1 MDENQ
6 TFHIL
11 DLLHTMQEACPEL
24 YASAET
30 GNAALF
36 QRLHLDMEAGLNH
49 ILNAAETETPGNRKL
64 RLICQSIL
72 VSLRRIGGYYGT
84 KQAVCLQKIEFE
96 LLPLLQEAYLTYYF
110 FQYLTDHPDRLPEYY
125 AQEKSQLCGN
135 AYIDEAIKTGQ
146 YKYEVSIFVLAY
158 NKLDYTKMC
167 VESLLQNI
175 PKGLNYEL
183 VLVNHGSSDGTKE
196 YFESIHP
203 HKQLDIAVNGGGM
216 AAVTR
221 ILEGEFT
228 LMVSNDVIVTP
239 NAIENLLTCIRSDP
253 QIAWVVPATP
263 NISNL
268 QGIPAQYQSQEELMA
283 FALQNN
289 RSDPLRW
296 EQRVRLC
303 NPIDICRNSVFYS
316 SEGLCLTGAYHTLHP
331 VHSASFPDDRGSL
344 LLRRSGY
351 KLVLAKDAYC
361 HHFGSVTLKDEVRQ
375 QNEQKYYL
383 EGRRHFYQ
391 AFGVDP
397 WGTGFCFDPVF
408 LDRVVGEEHGHTEI
422 LGINCGLGSNSL
434 KIKEQLKEY
443 CHNVDTRLCNIT
455 DDASFLADLK
465 GISDEADIISTIKKF
480 KEFGQGRT
488 YQYIVWETPFLT
500 SYKFKTVLSCCLEML
515 APVGKLLIKL
525 TNQSRAHIPQRF
537 PTRKEL
543 GNEWVLCEKE
553 GGA

>member
-1 MDENQ
+1 MDNQ
-6 TFHIL
+6 QTVQIL
-11 DLLHTMQEACPEL
+11 DLLHTLQEGSLALHAAAANNNITQFQLLAGDIEEGL
-24 YASAET
+24 NSILFISGKTDTT
-30 GNAALF
+30 GN
-36 QRLHLDMEAGLNH
+36 RILHMA
-49 ILNAAETETPGNRKL
+49 
-64 RLICQSIL
+64 CQSVL
-72 VSLRRIGGYYGT
+72 DSLHRIWGFFFRS
-84 KQAVCLQKIEFE
+84 KLEDCLKKIEFE
-96 LLPLLQEAYLTYYF
+96 LLPLIQEAYHNCYF
-110 FQYLTDHPDRLPEYY
+110 FQYLQEHPEKLSDYY
-125 AQEKSQLCGN
+125 SKDIYSLGANS
-135 AYIDEAIKTGQ
+135 YIEDSIAAGH
-146 YKYEVSIFVLAY
+146 YKYDVSIIVLAY
-158 NKLDYTKMC
+158 NKLDYTKQC
-167 VESLLQNI
+167 VESLLNNL
-175 PKGLNYEL
+175 PAGLNYEL
-183 VLVNHGSSDGTKE
+183 ILINHGSSDGTKE

-203 HKQLDIAVNGGGM
+203 HKQLDIAVNQGGLGAM
-216 AAVTR
+216 GR
-221 ILEGEFT
+221 IVEGEFSIQI
-228 LMVSNDVIVTP
+228 SNDVIITP
-239 NAIENLLTCIRSDP
+239 CVIENLLACIRSDH
-253 QIAWVVPATP
+253 QIGWVVPTTSS
-263 NISNL
+263 ISNL
-268 QGIPAQYQSQEELMA
+268 QTIPASY
-283 FALQNN
+283 NN
-289 RSDPLRW
+289 LDEMMEFSRHNNCSDPFRW
-296 EQRVRLC
+296 ERRVRLC
-303 NPIDICRNSVFYS
+303 NPVHIIRNTPELICH
-316 SEGLCLTGAYHTLHP
+316 AWHYHTLN
-331 VHSASFPDDRGSL
+331 AAYYNSFPDDRLSL

-351 KLVLAKDAYC
+351 KLMLAKDAYC

-515 APVGKLLIKL
+515 APAGKLLIKL